1 MMVVLTYKG
10 HRVLLTDQVA
20 AMLGTNPNNIQKNYV
35 NNKEFFEEGEH
46 YFRLTD
52 DDLKAAKELTEK
64 LSASSPQLTEKITVS
79 SLELSEEADAEEL
92 WVPEPAIG
100 KRTASLMLWTRR
112 GIMHHV
118 KMVNSK
124 QAWTLYKQMEDV
136 YFHVLEGKQPRLESA
151 AKEAGT
157 LRSREKYW
165 RGQRVWTSKE
175 VLALLPCLTKNQL
188 RYIAETVLTDAE
200 TMVLRGADLWQFKKD
215 NGNCSAGK
223 SLRIFTDVG
232 LTRIG
237 AYYNVATPTTA
248 VGENKIELAI
258 KALQTALQVLTA

>member
-1 MMVVLTYKG
+1 MSKLKKLWCNNQPVLT
-10 HRVLLTDQVA
+10 TDQIA
-20 AMLGTNPNNIQKNYV
+20 DILGTDPVRIRQSFTRNEEY
-35 NNKEFFEEGEH
+35 FEEGKH
-46 YFRLTD
+46 YYRLAG
-52 DDLKAAKELTEK
+52 DDLKAAKDLLGGTQQSIKKIPCSLKLTEE
-64 LSASSPQLTEKITVS
+64 AP
-79 SLELSEEADAEEL
+79 EEEVY
-92 WVPEPAIG
+92 VPEPAVG
-100 KRTASLMLWTRR
+100 RYANALMLWTRR
-112 GIMHHV
+112 GLMRHV
-118 KMVNSK
+118 KVLDTP
-124 QAWTLYKQMEDV
+124 QAWSLFDQMEDV

-232 LTRIG
+232 LKRIG